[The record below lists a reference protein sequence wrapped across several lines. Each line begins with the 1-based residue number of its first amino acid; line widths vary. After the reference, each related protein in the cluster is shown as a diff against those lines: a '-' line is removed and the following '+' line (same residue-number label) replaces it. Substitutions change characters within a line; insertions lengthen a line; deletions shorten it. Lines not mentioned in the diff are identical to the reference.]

1 MKKKKPCIQNKR
13 ITKDEVL
20 VLKGRN
26 LLPLSLR
33 AINIIGYGT
42 RQVVT
47 LHRVRWL
54 GGETINLN
62 SRLIH
67 LPPSRIP
74 ADYYDEVQLK
84 YLVSRVVLV
93 PPTLLMIAFVP
104 RHCLKCLCT
113 AGLQIPDA
121 CMVQVGDLLGEDLH
135 VTANLH
141 VARTTEFKED
151 FHDFHWRYDRCECCA
166 SDLRDAEQCVLEDN
180 DYGTWDWGH
189 ENADKEIQEH
199 VAWSGGN
206 KFCKM
211 CYTLRAFVYVHLSD
225 DSPRRQKGMAAIG
238 AAARWVTVIEAAWK
252 IEETEEIEAACEMV
266 D

>member
-1 MKKKKPCIQNKR
+1 MKRSGIQNKK
-13 ITKDEVL
+13 ITREQAMACRK
-20 VLKGRN
+20 
-26 LLPLSLR
+26 LLPLTLR
-33 AINIIGYGT
+33 DIKIIGYGT

-47 LHRVRWL
+47 LHRVQWL
-54 GGETINLN
+54 YGETINMN
-62 SRLIH
+62 SRLMY
-67 LPPSRIP
+67 LPPSRILD
-74 ADYYDEVQLK
+74 DYYDTVQLK
-84 YLVSRVVLV
+84 YLVSRVVCV

-141 VARTTEFKED
+141 VACTTEFKEGS
-151 FHDFHWRYDRCECCA
+151 HDYDRRYYSCECCS
-166 SDLRDAEQCVLEDN
+166 SDLRIAEQCVLETN
-180 DYGTWDWGH
+180 EYGTWDWGH
-189 ENADKEIQEH
+189 ENSDEEIRDC

-225 DSPRRQKGMAAIG
+225 DSPRKQKRMAAIG
-238 AAARWVTVIEAAWK
+238 AAARWVKAINAAW
-252 IEETEEIEAACEMV
+252 EIADEC
-266 D
+266 

>member
-42 RQVVT
+42 RQVAT
-47 LHRVRWL
+47 LHHVQWL
-54 GGETINLN
+54 NGETINMTR
-62 SRLIH
+62 RLMY

-74 ADYYDEVQLK
+74 ADYYDVVQLT

-104 RHCLKCLCT
+104 AFVASRHGLQCLCK

-121 CMVQVGDLLGEDLH
+121 CMVPVGDLLGGEDLH

-141 VARTTEFKED
+141 VARTTEFEQA
-151 FHDFHWRYDRCECCA
+151 FHAYYNRLLRCECCY
-166 SDLRDAEQCVLEDN
+166 SDLRIAGRRVLEEN
-180 DYGTWDWGH
+180 EYGTADWGY
-189 ENADKEIQEH
+189 ENSDEEIREC

-206 KFCKM
+206 EFCEM
-211 CYTLRAFVYVHLSD
+211 YYTLRAFVYALL
-225 DSPRRQKGMAAIG
+225 PY
-238 AAARWVTVIEAAWK
+238 
-252 IEETEEIEAACEMV
+252 
-266 D
+266 